1 MDSRGKYLI
10 AVMLLLVVLLVE
22 PGVIPPSQAQMVLTV
37 INLGQDGGGVVV
49 NPNTNRVYVA
59 VAGQLNVYNAQT
71 HALITT
77 IPLPQNYTP
86 CYDLAINTATNRIY
100 AVGFRTYV
108 VDANTNTVLVHFDK
122 QGREVVVNPT
132 TNRIYIAGMVSYP
145 YTAPYAV
152 YVLNG
157 ATNAWLPDINLG
169 TVSSFEFTY
178 LAVNPVSN
186 RIYIAFTGD
195 DDLRVLDGNSH
206 AEVARVHLENIGSVV
221 VNPATNRVY
230 VTANYVDAIILDATS
245 HTQVG
250 VIPRIG
256 GGRLLLNQQTNR
268 LYSVWSASPG
278 YVLRIADLASNAV
291 VGYVYLDGDWEDY
304 AVHEGLGKV
313 FGTHD
318 MSPSSWAK
326 KMSVIQDAS
335 PSSPAPMPPPPCIIA
350 TLTLPEDGDGIAV
363 NTVTGRLYVGVDG
376 GLAVFDVTTLAPLPF
391 INLSSGG
398 YAPPIYDIG
407 INENLNRIYAV
418 SVGQTYVINGANN
431 QVIGNLGGG
440 DEIAVNSSNGRVY
453 IADDAVWRGD
463 PDRLRIYD
471 GVSLAHIR
479 TINLGTSIYFQSSH
493 VAVNPATG
501 YAYCTY
507 SLDDDLRIISPST
520 DNVIQTIDYSSIGTV
535 AVNPTTNRVYVWVSR
550 SGQSG
555 ALILDGNTHAELGM
569 IAGLSGQLRTN
580 TQTNR
585 VYGYT
590 GWTLF
595 QIADAATGL
604 LVGRVFL
611 DGDIEQYAV
620 HSGLSRLYVTHSDY
634 PAEWGR
640 KVSVI
645 QDSGGPPPP
654 TPTATLTPTVT
665 PTYTPTGTPTR
676 TPTRTATPTFVMPT
690 TWLYLPVIRKN

>member
-1 MDSRGKYLI
+1 MNCRWQYVI
-10 AVMLLLVVLLVE
+10 AVVLLLAAIFA
-22 PGVIPPSQAQMVLTV
+22 PLNTGSTCQAQMVLTV
-37 INLGQDGGGVVV
+37 IDLGKDGGGVVV

-59 VAGQLNVYNAQT
+59 VAGQLNVYHAQT
-71 HALITT
+71 HTLVTT

-108 VDANTNTVLVHFDK
+108 IDANTNTVLVHFDR
-122 QGREVVVNPT
+122 QGREVAVNPT

-145 YTAPYAV
+145 HTAPYAV
-152 YVLNG
+152 YVLDG
-157 ATNAWLPDINLG
+157 ATNSWLPDINLG
-169 TVSSFEFTY
+169 AVGSFEFTY
-178 LAVNPVSN
+178 LAVNPASN

-195 DDLRVLDGNSH
+195 NDLRVLDGNSH
-206 AEVARVHLENIGSVV
+206 AEVTRVHLENMGSVV

-230 VTANYVDAIILDATS
+230 ITANYVDAIVLDGAS
-245 HTQVG
+245 HTQIG
-250 VIPRIG
+250 VIPRLG
-256 GGRLLLNQQTNR
+256 GGRLLLNQLTNR

-278 YVLRIADLASNAV
+278 YVLRIADLASNSV

-304 AVHEGLGKV
+304 AVHEGLGKL
-313 FGTHD
+313 FGTH
-318 MSPSSWAK
+318 SSYPSSWAK
-326 KMSVIQDAS
+326 KMTVIQDAS
-335 PSSPAPMPPPPCIIA
+335 PTSPAPRPPPPCIIA

-363 NTVTGRLYVGVDG
+363 NTVTGRVYVGVDG
-376 GLAVFDVTTLAPLPF
+376 GLAVFDATTLAPLPF

-398 YAPPIYDIG
+398 YSPPIYDVG
-407 INENLNRIYAV
+407 VNENLNRIYAV
-418 SVGQTYVINGANN
+418 SVSQTYVINGANN

-453 IADDAVWRGD
+453 IADDAVWLGD
-463 PDRLRIYD
+463 PDRLKIYD

-479 TINLGTSIYFQSSH
+479 TINLGTSIYFQSGH

-507 SLDDDLRIISPST
+507 SLDDDLRIISPVT
-520 DNVIQTIDYSSIGTV
+520 DDVMQAIDYPSIGTV
-535 AVNPTTNRVYVWVSR
+535 TVNPVTNRVYVWVSR

-585 VYGYT
+585 MYGYT

-604 LVGRVFL
+604 FVGHVYL
-611 DGDIEQYAV
+611 DGDIEKYAV
-620 HSGLSRLYVTHSDY
+620 HSGLARLYVTHSDY
-634 PAEWGR
+634 PAEWGK

-645 QDSGGPPPP
+645 QDSGGPAPP
-654 TPTATLTPTVT
+654 TPTATLTPTC
-665 PTYTPTGTPTR
+665 
-676 TPTRTATPTFVMPT
+676 TPTRTATPTPTPVHTVTPT
-690 TWLYLPVIRKN
+690 TWLYLPVLRKY